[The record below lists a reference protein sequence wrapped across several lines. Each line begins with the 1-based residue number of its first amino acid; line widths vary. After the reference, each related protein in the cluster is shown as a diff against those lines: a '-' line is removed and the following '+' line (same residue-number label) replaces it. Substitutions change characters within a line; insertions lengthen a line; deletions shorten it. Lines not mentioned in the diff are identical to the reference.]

1 MARKMLQFTSVTNFT
16 CKTQPVVIFRSRILK
31 QIFVPPP
38 FISYHSL
45 NMAASEELHG
55 SPLSATTQN
64 FMDRQTIALEHHGDI
79 KFCILET
86 HPFQQ
91 DKR

>member
-1 MARKMLQFTSVTNFT
+1 
-16 CKTQPVVIFRSRILK
+16 
-31 QIFVPPP
+31 
-38 FISYHSL
+38 
-45 NMAASEELHG
+45 MAASEELHG